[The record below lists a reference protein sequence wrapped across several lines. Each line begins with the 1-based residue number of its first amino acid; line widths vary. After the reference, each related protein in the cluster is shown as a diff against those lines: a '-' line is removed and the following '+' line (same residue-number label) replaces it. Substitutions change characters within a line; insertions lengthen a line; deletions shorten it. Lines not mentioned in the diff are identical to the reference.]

1 MIIERAKP
9 SDYQELKQL
18 WLIVFDEEPTFLEH
32 FFATRISYQDIFV
45 ARKDD
50 KLVSALHA
58 LPLNYH
64 KQGEEHP
71 TSYIVG
77 AATYKEYRRQGIMG
91 KLLEATR
98 EAYDHP
104 ITLFPA
110 VRPFYEANGYF
121 TTSSV
126 LSFSIPSDTNTREKQ
141 TTQLSYQELDA
152 IYRTATSE
160 EGALLR
166 DEEAW
171 SFLTDGYE
179 VLSVEGGYAFISEG
193 KAVET
198 MVLNNDGASS
208 MLSLLKGRGITE
220 VRTLES
226 SPLANLIGREKGE
239 PIPMGMSTSKELQ
252 GVYIAEQY

>member
-18 WLIVFDEEPTFLEH
+18 WLVVFNEEPAFLEH

-45 ARKDD
+45 AREDD

-58 LPLNYH
+58 LPLYYH
-64 KQGEEHP
+64 KRGEEHP

-77 AATYKEYRRQGIMG
+77 AATYKEYRRRGIMG

-98 EAYDHP
+98 QAYDHP

-126 LSFSIPSDTNTREKQ
+126 LSFTLEAKNGGGESLAVQYT
-141 TTQLSYQELDA
+141 YQDLDR
-152 IYRTATSE
+152 IYRKATSE

-166 DEEAW
+166 DEKAW

-198 MVLNNDGASS
+198 MVLSSDAASS
-208 MLSLLKGRGITE
+208 MLSLLKERGITE
-220 VRTLES
+220 VHTLAS
-226 SPLANLIGREKGE
+226 SPLAKLLGRETGV

>member
-1 MIIERAKP
+1 
-9 SDYQELKQL
+9 
-18 WLIVFDEEPTFLEH
+18 
-32 FFATRISYQDIFV
+32 
-45 ARKDD
+45 
-50 KLVSALHA
+50 
-58 LPLNYH
+58 
-64 KQGEEHP
+64 
-71 TSYIVG
+71 
-77 AATYKEYRRQGIMG
+77 MG

-126 LSFSIPSDTNTREKQ
+126 LSFSLEAENRERENLAVQ
-141 TTQLSYQELDA
+141 YTFHDLDA
-152 IYRTATSE
+152 IYRKATSE

-166 DEEAW
+166 DNEAW
-171 SFLTDGYE
+171 SFLTEGYE

-198 MVLNNDGASS
+198 MVLSSDAASS

-220 VRTLES
+220 VRTLDS
-226 SPLANLIGREKGE
+226 SPLANLIGREKKGV
-239 PIPMGMSTSKELQ
+239 PIRWG
-252 GVYIAEQY
+252 

>member
-9 SDYQELKQL
+9 SDYQDLKQL

-45 ARKDD
+45 AREDG

-58 LPLNYH
+58 LPLHYC
-64 KQGEEHP
+64 KQGKEYP

-77 AATYKEYRRQGIMG
+77 AATYKEYRRRGIMG
-91 KLLEATR
+91 NLLEATR
-98 EAYDHP
+98 KAYDHP

-110 VRPFYEANGYF
+110 LRSFYEANGYF

-126 LSFSIPSDTNTREKQ
+126 LSFTLEAAKKTRERP
-141 TTQLSYQELDA
+141 TTKHTFQNLDA
-152 IYRTATSE
+152 IYRSATRE
-160 EGALLR
+160 EGALVR

-171 SFLTDGYE
+171 TFLTDGYE
-179 VLSVEGGYAFISEG
+179 VLSVEGGYAFLSEG

-198 MVLNNDGASS
+198 MVLDTNAAER
-208 MLSLLKGRGITE
+208 MLSLLHDRGITE
-220 VRTLES
+220 MHTLAS
-226 SPLANLIGREKGE
+226 SPLVTLLGREKGV
-239 PIPMGMSTSKELQ
+239 PIPMGMSTSEELQ

>member
-32 FFATRISYQDIFV
+32 FFATRISYQNIFV

-58 LPLNYH
+58 LPLYYH

-77 AATYKEYRRQGIMG
+77 AATYREYRRQGIMG

-126 LSFSIPSDTNTREKQ
+126 LSFSLEAENRETEDLAVQHTFHDLDT
-141 TTQLSYQELDA
+141 
-152 IYRTATSE
+152 IYRKATSE

-166 DEEAW
+166 DKEAW

-198 MVLNNDGASS
+198 MVLDNDAASS
-208 MLSLLKGRGITE
+208 MLSLLKERGITE
-220 VRTLES
+220 VHTLAS
-226 SPLANLIGREKGE
+226 SLLANLIGREKGV

>member
-45 ARKDD
+45 AREDD
-50 KLVSALHA
+50 RLVSALHA
-58 LPLNYH
+58 LPLYYH

-77 AATYKEYRRQGIMG
+77 AATYKEYRRRGIMG
-91 KLLEATR
+91 KLLEATK

-121 TTSSV
+121 TTSSA
-126 LSFSIPSDTNTREKQ
+126 LSFSLEAEIRKRENLAVQ
-141 TTQLSYQELDA
+141 HTYQNLDA
-152 IYRTATSE
+152 IYREATSE

-179 VLSVEGGYAFISEG
+179 VLSVEGGYAFITEG

-198 MVLNNDGASS
+198 MVLNKDGASS
-208 MLSLLKGRGITE
+208 MLSLLKERGITE
-220 VRTLES
+220 VHTLAS
-226 SPLANLIGREKGE
+226 SPLANLIGREKGV